1 MVKRKDELMENEN
14 LLIFEDPRF
23 GQQRSTLIDGE
34 PWFVASDVCRALE
47 LGNPTRAISRLDDDE
62 KVTLTNSKGHF
73 GQLGGAQFLNYISE
87 SGLYSLILTSRKPE
101 AKAFKRWITHEV
113 IPSIRKHGAY
123 VSDKVLDQMNEH
135 PELIPEYFQR
145 LRDENAK
152 ARAARESLEKAQAEN
167 ALLAPKATYYDSFV
181 GIDSLTNIRYTAKE
195 LCIPQKKFVGYLLEK
210 GYLFRDRHRKDR
222 LFARASE
229 RNNPLFQT
237 KDFYL
242 PDGTKSEYTLVT
254 PDGKAHFLKRR
265 EKILAWVPG
274 ESEEGEAITEQAVF
288 ADDPTKPEEPR

>member
-1 MVKRKDELMENEN
+1 MENEN

-23 GQQRSTLIDGE
+23 GQQRSIMIDGE
-34 PWFVASDVCRALE
+34 PWFVAADVCRALQI
-47 LGNPTRAISRLDDDE
+47 GNPTMALTRLDEDE
-62 KVTLTNSKGHF
+62 KALSNIEGLSRGNDKG
-73 GQLGGAQFLNYISE
+73 NIVSE
-87 SGLYSLILTSRKPE
+87 AGLYSLILRSRKPE

-113 IPSIRKHGAY
+113 IPSIRKYGAY
-123 VSDKVLDQMNEH
+123 VTDKVLDQMDEH
-135 PELIPEYFQR
+135 PELIPEYIQR
-145 LRDENAK
+145 LRDENAN
-152 ARAARESLEKAQAEN
+152 ARAAREELEKAQAEN

-195 LCIPQKKFVGYLLEK
+195 LCIPQKKFIGYLLEK
-210 GYLFRDRHRKDR
+210 GYLFRDHHRKDR
-222 LFARASE
+222 LFARAGE

-265 EKILAWVPG
+265 EMILAWVPR
-274 ESEEGEAITEQAVF
+274 ESEEGEEITDQAVY
-288 ADDPTKPEEPR
+288 ADDPVKPEEPR